1 MTICAQDRKCLFGK
15 IRNGK
20 IALSECGRIVDDWWQ
35 KIPERYSGVV
45 LDEYVIMP
53 NHMQAII
60 VITNDVI
67 RRGEVASPLGGTV
80 DGAMNPVDG
89 ITKPGE
95 ETSPLGGTV
104 DGAMNPVDGITKP
117 GEETSPLDGT
127 FDILG
132 KPCDGVETPGE
143 VISPLRGTGKHTLGQ
158 ILAFYK
164 YQTTKSI
171 NVIYNSPGNK
181 IWQRNYWEHVI
192 RNENSLHKIREY
204 IRNNPCDWATDDDN
218 QERKQ
223 L

>member
-1 MTICAQDRKCLFGK
+1 
-15 IRNGK
+15 
-20 IALSECGRIVDDWWQ
+20 
-35 KIPERYSGVV
+35 
-45 LDEYVIMP
+45 
-53 NHMQAII
+53 
-60 VITNDVI
+60 
-67 RRGEVASPLGGTV
+67 
-80 DGAMNPVDG
+80 
-89 ITKPGE
+89 
-95 ETSPLGGTV
+95 
-104 DGAMNPVDGITKP
+104 MNPVDGITKP